1 MISILVMPMGVKMKK
16 AINRYRDFLLSM
28 DVFPLKD
35 STYQVI
41 VQDLFN
47 TDDVVEDGVTKTWE
61 YKQYNDYPIV
71 GVLTFLNQTAL
82 DVRTAEDVMLELLE
96 QKTGE
101 SIVSIDKQI
110 PYGLPKKS
118 YMMTGD
124 ELEVSLFISW
134 Y

>member
-1 MISILVMPMGVKMKK
+1 MM
-16 AINRYRDFLLSM
+16 LLTTE
-28 DVFPLKD
+28 LKN
-35 STYQVI
+35 VGI
-41 VQDLFN
+41 
-47 TDDVVEDGVTKTWE
+47 
-61 YKQYNDYPIV
+61 KQYRDYPIV

-124 ELEVSLFISW
+124 ELRSFSFVSW